1 MGGTILNVITVLI
14 GGTLGL
20 IIGNRLSKR
29 MQESVITGLALVT
42 LTVGMDN
49 AFKTGNPII
58 TLLSVALG
66 VMIGEMLRIDK
77 GLEWL
82 GSWLQKRF
90 SGQEAEH
97 TLEDGLSSRERFI
110 TGFVT
115 ASLVFCV
122 GPLTMLGSIQDGM
135 GLHEGFQALAIKS
148 TLDGFAAMAFAAS
161 FGVGVLF
168 TVLTIFFFQGGLAL
182 VGALAGEFMSADMM
196 NEMTAAGGVLLIGLA
211 IVMLEIKPIR
221 IANFLPALII
231 APLLVAIAAALGIA
245 YYPAL

>member
-58 TLLSVALG
+58 ILLSVALG
-66 VMIGEMLRIDK
+66 VMIGEVLRIDK

-90 SGQEAEH
+90 SGREVEQTIIEEG
-97 TLEDGLSSRERFI
+97 GLSSRERCI

-182 VGALAGEFMSADMM
+182 VGALAG
-196 NEMTAAGGVLLIGLA
+196 TAAQH
-211 IVMLEIKPIR
+211 
-221 IANFLPALII
+221 ALRDHRDHRFG
-231 APLLVAIAAALGIA
+231 AGHQRGDGEHRHRR
-245 YYPAL
+245 